1 MESTAAVDDRDVRV
15 LFIED
20 DPEIARMYKL
30 KLEIDGYS
38 VSVAA
43 DCEAGLRQA
52 RAEHPDLIFRGVW
65 LPRLD
70 GFHVLQELRSETTT
84 KNIPVVILSNQ
95 GETEQVERGLNL
107 GALEYLIKAETPP
120 SRLASDVRKWTG
132 SPY

>member
-1 MESTAAVDDRDVRV
+1 MEANAVDDLDLRV
-15 LFIED
+15 LLIED
-20 DPEIARMYKL
+20 DPDIARMYKL

-43 DCEAGLRQA
+43 DGEAGLRQA
-52 RAEHPDLIFRGVW
+52 RVEHPDLIFLDVR

-70 GFHVLQELRSETTT
+70 GFHVLEELRAEKTTES
-84 KNIPVVILSNQ
+84 IPVVILSNH
-95 GETEQVERGLNL
+95 GEHEQVERGLQL

-120 SRLASDVRKWTG
+120 ARLAADVRKWTG